1 MYDLDETKI
10 IEKIK
15 EKNYKKVLLQLPDGL
30 KTRAETLVP
39 ALEKATGANIFVWF
53 GSNFGACDL
62 PVSVRTLAVDLVVA
76 MGHNRYIK
84 DVKGW

>member
-1 MYDLDETKI
+1 MYDLDEQKI

-15 EKNYKKVLLQLPDGL
+15 ENNYKKVLLQLPDGL

-39 ALEKATGANIFVWF
+39 AIEKATGANVMVWF

-62 PVSVRTLAVDLVVA
+62 PVSVKTLSMDLVVA
-76 MGHNRYIK
+76 MGHNKYIK